1 MNTGPLFVDEFPRL
15 GRGPTLSKVHWAYDG
30 QVLRAVDYDAND
42 EDDKRL
48 RHVFFIGMQAV
59 MITPE
64 EVIGNTVFD
73 SLWMENPHAAIL
85 CLGKSSWPQT
95 FNQYHLN
102 KCSHFQILFYDELF
116 DVICEEIDVRA
127 GSYLPHSE

>member
-1 MNTGPLFVDEFPRL
+1 MNIGPLFVDEFPRR

-30 QVLRAVDYDAND
+30 QVLRAVDYHAND
-42 EDDKRL
+42 DEKL
-48 RHVFFIGMQAV
+48 GHVFFSGMQVV

-64 EVIGNTVFD
+64 EVIGNTIFD
-73 SLWMENPHAAIL
+73 SLWMENPQAGIL
-85 CLGKSSWPQT
+85 CLGKSSWLQT

-127 GSYLPHSE
+127 SSYLPHSD